1 MGYIDLRSDTVT
13 HPTKEMREAMYHAEV
28 GDDVYRDDPTVNRL
42 EEEAAHILGT
52 EAALFV
58 SSGTMGNQLGIMVY
72 SHRGDEVI
80 AGAESHIFTSE
91 VGGAAVLSGANIRQM
106 VYPNSIP
113 VPELIEGAI
122 RTDDIHDP
130 PTSLICLE
138 NALANGRVVP
148 LDVMEGVSRV
158 AKAHNLPVHLD
169 GARIFNAAVALG
181 CEAKDIMRYC
191 DSVSCCLSKGLCA
204 PVGCVFAAS
213 REKVER
219 ARKYRKMLGGGT
231 RQAGVLAAAAL
242 IAMTEMPKRLW
253 EDHENARY
261 MAQRLAELPGI
272 EVDMTSVQVNIVFF
286 RISRPR
292 AALDAIPA
300 KMRELG
306 VLVNP
311 EENGMMRFVTHCDV
325 TKADVDRAIGLFAQ
339 VIGK

>member
-13 HPTKEMREAMYHAEV
+13 HPTPEMREAMYRAEV
-28 GDDVYRDDPTVNRL
+28 GDDVYRDDPSVNAM
-42 EEEAAHILGT
+42 EEESARILGT
-52 EAALFV
+52 ESALFV
-58 SSGTMGNQLGIMVY
+58 SSGTMGNQLGIMVHT
-72 SHRGDEVI
+72 HRGDEII

-106 VYPNSIP
+106 IYPNSIP

-130 PTSLICLE
+130 PTALICLE

-148 LDVMEGVSRV
+148 LDVMKKVARV
-158 AKAHNLPVHLD
+158 AKKHKLPVHLD
-169 GARIFNAAVALG
+169 GARIFNAAVSLG
-181 CEAKDIMRYC
+181 CEAKDIMKHV

-231 RQAGVLAAAAL
+231 RQAGILAAAAL
-242 IAMTEMPKRLW
+242 IAIRDMPKRLW
-253 EDHENARY
+253 EDHENAAY
-261 MAQRLAELPGI
+261 MARRLAELPGI
-272 EVDMTSVQVNIVFF
+272 EVDLSSVQVNIVFF
-286 RISRPR
+286 NIARPR
-292 AALDAIPA
+292 AMLDAIPA
-300 KMRELG
+300 KMKELG

-311 EENGMMRFVTHCDV
+311 EENGMMRFVTHYGV
-325 TKADVDRAIGLFAQ
+325 AKQDVDRAIDAFAQ